1 MLISPLQKYEPKDW
15 SGLTTENHLGAL
27 FAQEPQFIS
36 KVIEQIYK
44 VNLGGDD
51 IVSFLD
57 QFPTEY
63 VQDDV
68 PFKWMLQGADEKNIP
83 LVGAYTDD
91 TLTSAISAGLFGGLG
106 ISTFVLV
113 FSERMFFATD
123 VIVGEK
129 PDLYKL
135 RIIKDPEPSGT
146 NWVYTVQLVTGN
158 DELKVPGADLAAG
171 TRWSKEYSL
180 VEQTLSKRGG
190 EVVHT
195 SPFMMEN
202 TLSMIRK
209 QYKVP
214 GNMIRKGLNKPL
226 AFSFVDVD
234 GNTQTRWI
242 HKLDWDFLTQFRR
255 ERARL
260 LLYGNSNR
268 KDDGSYGNIGESG
281 YEIRAGH
288 GLYEQIA
295 PSNIFYYNT
304 FDIDWLT
311 EIAIGLSVGKLPE
324 DSRRFVLSTGEYGM
338 FQFHNAI
345 EAKATGWAPNRFM
358 DRITIEGNK
367 MTYKGQF
374 LEYRTVNGI
383 TFELMHDPMKD
394 SPIRNKIYHPD
405 GGLLS
410 SREYDLLDFG
420 TSDGDANIKTV
431 MLEGEEEIFKYIPGM
446 RDPYSAYNNL
456 TQPGMTASSVD
467 GYEVHKMFIGGM
479 RIKNPMR
486 CAQIK
491 PNVV

>member
-68 PFKWMLQGADEKNIP
+68 PFKWMLQGADEKNIA
-83 LVGAYTDD
+83 LVAAYSDVSGTA
-91 TLTSAISAGLFGGLG
+91 LMAKPGYGLG
-106 ISTFVLV
+106 TFVMV
-113 FSERMFFATD
+113 FPEKLFYATD

-135 RIIKDPEPSGT
+135 RVVKDPEPYDGS
-146 NWVYTVQLVTGN
+146 NWACTVQLVTGN
-158 DELKVPGADLAAG
+158 DLLSVPADELAAG

-190 EVVHT
+190 NVSHT

-202 TLSMIRK
+202 NLSMIRK
-209 QYKVP
+209 QYEVP
-214 GNMIRKGLNKPL
+214 GNMIRKGENKPL
-226 AFSFVDVD
+226 AFSFVGVD
-234 GNTQTRWI
+234 DKMETRWI
-242 HKLDWDFLTQFRR
+242 KKLDWDFLTQFRR

-268 KDDGSYGNIGESG
+268 KDDGSFGNTGESG

-295 PSNIFYYNT
+295 PSNIFYYNK
-304 FDIDWLT
+304 FDIDWLS

-338 FQFHNAI
+338 FQFHNAV
-345 EAKATGWAPNRFM
+345 EAKASTWSPNFSQ
-358 DRITIEGNK
+358 DRISIAGNK

-394 SPIRNKIYHPD
+394 SPIRNKVYHPD

-410 SREYDLLDFG
+410 SCEYDLLDFG
-420 TSDGDANIKTV
+420 TAGGDANIKKV
-431 MLEGEEEIFKYIPGM
+431 LLEGEEEIFKYIPGM
-446 RDPYSAYNNL
+446 RDPYSPYNNL
-456 TQPGMTASSVD
+456 TQPGMTSSSVD
-467 GYEVHKMFIGGM
+467 GYEVHKMFIGGL

-486 CAQIK
+486 CARIL
-491 PNVV
+491 PNTV

>member
-1 MLISPLQKYEPKDW
+1 MLISPLQLYEPKDW

-27 FAQEPQFIS
+27 FAEEPQFIS

-51 IVSFLD
+51 VVSFLD

-68 PFKWMLQGADEKNIP
+68 PFKWMLQGADEKNYP
-83 LVGAYTDD
+83 LLGAYEYVGGPA
-91 TLTSAISAGLFGGLG
+91 LTGPAGSAGE
-106 ISTFVLV
+106 TFVLV
-113 FSERMFFATD
+113 FKEKVFAATD
-123 VIVGEK
+123 VIVGEQ

-135 RIIKDPEPSGT
+135 RVVRDPEFANGG
-146 NWVYTVQLVTGN
+146 WAYTVQLVTGN
-158 DELKVPGADLAAG
+158 DALQVPLDQLAAG

-190 EVVHT
+190 EVTHT

-209 QYKVP
+209 QYEVP

-226 AFSFVDVD
+226 AFSFVDQNGVMQ
-234 GNTQTRWI
+234 TQWI
-242 HKLDWDFLTQFRR
+242 HKLDWDFLVQFRR

-268 KDDGSYGNIGESG
+268 KADGSYGNIGESG

-295 PSNIFYYNT
+295 PSNIFYYNK

-324 DSRRFVLSTGEYGM
+324 DERRFVLATGEYGM
-338 FQFHNAI
+338 FQFHNAV
-345 EAKATGWAPNRFM
+345 ENKASGWQPNRFL
-358 DRITIEGNK
+358 DRITISGNR
-367 MTYKGQF
+367 MSYRGQF

-394 SPIRNKIYHPD
+394 SPIRNKVYHPE

-420 TSDGDANIKTV
+420 TANGDSNIKKV

-446 RDPYSAYNNL
+446 RDPYSPYNNL

-467 GYEVHKMFIGGM
+467 GYEVHKMFIGGL

-486 CAQIK
+486 CARIM
-491 PNVV
+491 PAIS